1 MAQLRSIRHKL
12 RRFAWMNARHR
23 AFLVEAVLWLLL
35 ARLSLAVI
43 SFRRL
48 SQRLGTFVSP
58 TDPRVERK
66 CSSCPRERMLI
77 AEEISRAV
85 RQAARHVPFR
95 AVCLP
100 QAMAAR
106 AMLRRRGVRGVIHF
120 GAARGVQNRLE
131 AHAWV
136 DAAGIKVTGYP
147 LPQGFTEIACLV

>member
-1 MAQLRSIRHKL
+1 
-12 RRFAWMNARHR
+12 
-23 AFLVEAVLWLLL
+23 
-35 ARLSLAVI
+35 
-43 SFRRL
+43 
-48 SQRLGTFVSP
+48 
-58 TDPRVERK
+58 
-66 CSSCPRERMLI
+66 MLI

-85 RQAARHVPFR
+85 TQAARHVPFR